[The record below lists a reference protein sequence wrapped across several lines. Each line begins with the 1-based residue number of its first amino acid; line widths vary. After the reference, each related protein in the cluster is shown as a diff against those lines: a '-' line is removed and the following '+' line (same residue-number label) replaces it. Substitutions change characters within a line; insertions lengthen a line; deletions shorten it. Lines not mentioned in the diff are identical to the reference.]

1 MIGDPALKRDMPD
14 NDNDE
19 VRVRKQVRHSPK
31 PLKVLREQT
40 GVVCP
45 EKEMTPYQINIKDLF
60 LFLHFFLDR
69 KNIGCHKVLL

>member
-1 MIGDPALKRDMPD
+1 MMGDPALKRDMPD

-19 VRVRKQVRHSPK
+19 VRIRKKVRPSPK

-45 EKEMTPYQINIKDLF
+45 GKGVTSYHINLKDLF
-60 LFLHFFLDR
+60 FLTLSS
-69 KNIGCHKVLL
+69 